1 MKKEINLLDSNK
13 VYEYENLEEFADKF
27 PTLTFNWNV
36 IRICYELWRNDIIT
50 VRKED
55 LKLHKIVGVGENYV
69 NEICVGRV
77 VKTRRLFNAQMDA
90 ELIPY
95 LQGEKSI
102 MDKSNIAL
110 KRYVALNIAC
120 NSLAAEKKKVT
131 LEFKSRNIS
140 KDKIDWSK
148 QEEFVKIEKWI
159 EQQCK
164 RDAWEELKALKK
176 KVITLIKGCNLTNY
190 YGEERIKTVY
200 GRLKQYLEGRN
211 DEKIRLSE
219 HQEKITYLLMAMYQ
233 MPYSMIEKLDDK
245 NLEKLYGYIK
255 MFYNKV
261 EAEVKVRE
269 VKKIEQK
276 FYGQI
281 TEPSVKSKEKN
292 N

>member
-1 MKKEINLLDSNK
+1 MKKEVNSLDSNK
-13 VYEYENLEEFADKF
+13 VYEYEDLEEFAYKF

-36 IRICYELWRNDIIT
+36 IRICYELWRNDIIA

-69 NEICVGRV
+69 NEMCVGRV

-131 LEFKSRNIS
+131 LAFKGRGIS

-148 QEEFVKIEKWI
+148 QEEIVELEKWI
-159 EQQCK
+159 KQQCNG
-164 RDAWEELKALKK
+164 DSEEELKALKE
-176 KVITLIKGCNLTNY
+176 KVITLIKGCNLTDY

-219 HQEKITYLLMAMYQ
+219 HQEKIAYLLTAMHQ

-255 MFYNKV
+255 MFYDKV

-276 FYGQI
+276 FYKQI
-281 TEPSVKSKEKN
+281 TEPYVESKEKK
-292 N
+292 